1 MEATRLCVQ
10 LCLRVQSR
18 WGPHR
23 WALRKAGNVKCS
35 VEKKDGYWDVPFLR
49 KIDLQLVKSRRV
61 VGIRNVQ
68 LGWLWASGCANQ
80 G

>member
-1 MEATRLCVQ
+1 MSNVVLKTRT
-10 LCLRVQSR
+10 
-18 WGPHR
+18 
-23 WALRKAGNVKCS
+23 AI
-35 VEKKDGYWDVPFLR
+35 YWDEPFR

-68 LGWLWASGCANQ
+68 LEWLWDGGCAIH